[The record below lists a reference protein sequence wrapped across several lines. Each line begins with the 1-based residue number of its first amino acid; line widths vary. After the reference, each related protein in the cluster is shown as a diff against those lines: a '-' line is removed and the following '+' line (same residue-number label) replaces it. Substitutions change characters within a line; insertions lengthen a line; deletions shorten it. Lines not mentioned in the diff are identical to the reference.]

1 MTPALQLSIPARDPR
16 RDEPT
21 RDSAVGGLCVQALS
35 LMSNFLETIFAQLH
49 RSAGRVVLREIHGA
63 QFVSATGRELLNQ
76 VRQVRAC
83 LRSSGLRPG
92 DRCALLAPN
101 SIRWAAVDLALMAE
115 GLIVVPLYSRQS
127 PAELAAMMK
136 DCEPKLLI
144 VSDAALGDTAMH
156 AWTGNP
162 SSAPRSALFDEV
174 MQQSVPAAT
183 SVSDAPNPRNDSDLV
198 TIIYTSGTSGEP
210 KGVCLTTANLTHMLS
225 CTTERLNQLIGQTR
239 EPDRVFHYAPF
250 NFAASWILLLSCL
263 SRESVLTLSTDLTK
277 LPDEIRLSAPHYF
290 LNVPTLLER
299 VRRGVEDAL
308 SKRAAPIRSLFVKAR
323 DAWQRRE
330 SGRTRATDRLWLA
343 LGRKLIFSKIKER
356 FGPNLRALICGSA
369 PLAPE
374 TQQFFSMLG
383 IPVLQAYG
391 LTETTAICTLDDPR
405 VPVEPGYVGQ
415 PIRGIE
421 MKTSDN
427 EEIIVRG
434 PHIFARYWNRPEETA
449 RALRDGWFHT
459 GDQGEVNARGN
470 WRIIGRIKN
479 LIILNSGH
487 NVPPEPIEDKI
498 AQHLPAAQHVVI
510 VGNGRGYLCA
520 LIAGAVEPPVAQ
532 SALDTVN
539 PGLPHYR
546 QIRNFAIVRESFT
559 PENGLLT
566 ANGKLRRDAINARF
580 ASEINSMYDRKPS

>member
-1 MTPALQLSIPARDPR
+1 MSRLPAPTYAAGAFNLSPMP
-16 RDEPT
+16 
-21 RDSAVGGLCVQALS
+21 
-35 LMSNFLETIFAQLH
+35 NFLETILTQLQ
-49 RSAGRVVLREIHGA
+49 RSADRVVLREIHGE
-63 QFVSATGRELLNQ
+63 QFVSVTGRELLDQ
-76 VRQVRAC
+76 VRHVRGY
-83 LRSSGLRPG
+83 LRNAGLRPG

-101 SIRWAAVDLALMAE
+101 SIRWVAFDLALMAE
-115 GLIVVPLYSRQS
+115 GLIVVPLYARQS

-136 DCEPKLLI
+136 DSEPKLLLAG
-144 VSDAALGDTAMH
+144 DAGLADLAMQ
-156 AWTGNP
+156 AWTSE
-162 SSAPRSALFDEV
+162 SSSTPRRVLFDEV
-174 MQQSVPAAT
+174 LGRPKLTPPIPDDPSA
-183 SVSDAPNPRNDSDLV
+183 RGDSDLV

-210 KGVCLTTANLTHMLS
+210 KGVCLTTANVTHMLS
-225 CTTERLNQLIGQTR
+225 CTTERLDQLMGQTR

-250 NFAASWILLLSCL
+250 NFAASWILLLSCF
-263 SRESVLTLSTDLTK
+263 SRESVLTLSTDLTT

-308 SKRAAPIRSLFVKAR
+308 SKRAAPIRSLYAKANE
-323 DAWQRRE
+323 AWQRKT
-330 SGRTRATDRLWLA
+330 SGHARPADRLWLA
-343 LGRKLIFSKIKER
+343 LGRKLIFSKIKDR
-356 FGPNLRALICGSA
+356 FGPHLRALICGSA

-374 TQQFFSMLG
+374 TQQFFLMLG
-383 IPVLQAYG
+383 IRVLQAYG

-415 PIRGIE
+415 AIRSIE
-421 MKTSDN
+421 MKIAEN

-434 PHIFARYWNRPEETA
+434 PHIFSGYWNRPGETA

-459 GDQGEVNARGN
+459 GDQGKVNSRGN

-487 NVPPEPIEDKI
+487 NVAPEPIEDKI

-520 LIAGAVEPPVAQ
+520 LVAGSVESQAMQ
-532 SALDTVN
+532 SALDAVN
-539 PGLPHYR
+539 PSLPHYR
-546 QIRNFAIVRESFT
+546 QVRSFAIVHESFT

-566 ANGKLRRDAINARF
+566 VNGKLRRDAISARF